1 MCSEAEVGNVA
12 GIALLVDINLS
23 FNHEVLTISLC
34 CASSSLQGFGMIAEG
49 VGLIYPPGILI
60 RIMTCGIWGQ
70 LNGHRESLLKC
81 PINISLSWLSTVLIL
96 TGVIKGIM
104 DFSGMSIQNSCLFE
118 ITVDFS
124 SREEF
129 ALLEQ
134 DSLFL

>member
-1 MCSEAEVGNVA
+1 
-12 GIALLVDINLS
+12 
-23 FNHEVLTISLC
+23 
-34 CASSSLQGFGMIAEG
+34 MIAEG

-70 LNGHRESLLKC
+70 LDGHRESLLKC